1 MNGVT
6 KTVSIGNLAGN
17 VNIGDAPEYQI
28 NSAINQ
34 LLICLA
40 SKTSEFVRLDRRPSA
55 ETIKKIDH
63 NNLRS
68 KSHIIKQY
76 LEHSSKIEEAYGDV
90 DLLIPFGKDTI
101 LRNLNGFYCAAL
113 DEVGIEYVF
122 EGIDIEKVRSS
133 SVFIIDFIIN
143 KLRNFVYES
152 LNKPAF
158 KENIDLGVNVVV
170 AHAFIECVVMEN
182 PDAP

>member
-28 NSAINQ
+28 NSAINE

-40 SKTSEFVRLDRRPSA
+40 SKASEFVRLDRRPSA

-68 KSHIIKQY
+68 KSNIIKQY

-113 DEVGIEYVF
+113 DEAGIEYVF
-122 EGIDIEKVRSS
+122 DGVDIEKVRIN
-133 SVFIIDFIIN
+133 SVFIIDFIISR
-143 KLRNFVYES
+143 LRNFVYES

-182 PDAP
+182 PDAS